1 MAIVGYLE
9 LCSGGVLEGEETCR
23 RIRGLDH
30 LHLDMAPEAEGLG
43 ARFCVSQLYLDDTEI
58 MLQKLEAAKKALHY
72 YMFGNMDL
80 VKRASCLRS
89 TLVASAQLLQAIVDG
104 LKDDL
109 MNRDALRSLEKKKKL
124 RWGKPTPRL
133 SIKKRSV

>member
-1 MAIVGYLE
+1 MVAIVGYLE

-23 RIRGLDH
+23 CIRGLDH
-30 LHLDMAPEAEGLG
+30 LHLDMGLG
-43 ARFCVSQLYLDDTEI
+43 ARFCVSQLYLDDAEI

-109 MNRDALRSLEKKKKL
+109 MNRDALRSLEKKKK
-124 RWGKPTPRL
+124 T
-133 SIKKRSV
+133 